1 MEERAQSLQALQA
14 LLIDI
19 ESEADS
25 GNAVERSDA
34 RPASRE
40 RSFSREMAWSPPGSH
55 RGDGRQ
61 FCRAGRSAR
70 PCLKQQ
76 ALYAFTPV
84 EFLPPLPSAV
94 AASSKQT
101 GVL

>member
-40 RSFSREMAWSPPGSH
+40 RSFSREVAWSPPGSAEMADSFVAP
-55 RGDGRQ
+55 GDPLGR
-61 FCRAGRSAR
+61 A
-70 PCLKQQ
+70 
-76 ALYAFTPV
+76 
-84 EFLPPLPSAV
+84 
-94 AASSKQT
+94 
-101 GVL
+101 